1 METGRKGKAIIGIS
15 MAAIM
20 VVSMLAVMV
29 GSVAAYSNGKEYNII
44 EVKYAPPQKVLTGQ
58 NLQFNSPGWTP
69 STVSIS
75 QAVGGYVEKTYLPDS
90 ITATT
95 ARYNDVSWEPAGS
108 YYVNVVLDNAT
119 NKVKSWDAQLSVEKP
134 NMPLNLKVGTKKVS
148 SLAVGTMLIIDT
160 GGMNLFP
167 EDIVDL
173 VVVGPNGQIK
183 RDEVNNQKFAGIT
196 VADLEAKFG
205 CPDGDYDNPDTTVD
219 TSGWTIGAYTFKVKT
234 KSENACGLE
243 AESAVKDLK
252 IIKGTISIEAETTST
267 VELDTLKLTV
277 TGVSGDPISVNA
289 TPLSKNV
296 IFKEGIDDT
305 PTGANFHGNWF
316 TDTIDAD
323 GIRKYAVEFND
334 TGTYTIKVTV
344 TGGDRAGDSDT
355 ADITVLEKEVTFDLP
370 DEVVIGD
377 KITIKG
383 TATSGTYVSVY
394 IDDTLY
400 KKLVNIVIEDNEF
413 SQEVKTTDVGM
424 DVPGSVRLK
433 AWIDCDKA
441 AGEDRPTRSPDGED
455 AILLSKPTLSAE
467 LSVPSVALEDDFKVE
482 GTARGQT
489 EVTILCVPPKGGG
502 GKSLLDKG
510 DKGLSPRK
518 ASVSTTDD
526 TYSKK
531 MTVQEDATAGYYDI
545 YVMCAGMDGEWG
557 MTGQESLEAAL
568 NQKFHIPSLTTGII
582 NTKTQTEIEDILE
595 ALVTTAGAD
604 DLMEKMRLKVETA
617 YVKLDPVADV
627 TAGEPLVVD
636 GTSNRQQ
643 GYVIVVTCKGPV
655 ELAPKTVKVENDTF
669 GCVFDT
675 TGALTGEYI
684 VKADDGDGHVDEAE
698 VFITGAGVAEIV
710 EEVEEVVEE
719 ITATPAPTLAP
730 TPAPTAAP
738 TPEATPKPP
747 GFEAIFA
754 IAGLLAVAYLVL
766 KRKN

>member
-20 VVSMLAVMV
+20 IVSAL
-29 GSVAAYSNGKEYNII
+29 VAAMPIAVARSDGTNFNII
-44 EVKYAPPQKVLTGQ
+44 EGAGTQKVLIGQ
-58 NLQFNSPGWTP
+58 NLEFRGYAVPVTISRL
-69 STVSIS
+69 VSGDVENVY
-75 QAVGGYVEKTYLPDS
+75 QADANNRV
-90 ITATT
+90 
-95 ARYNDVSWEPAGS
+95 YNVNWPTSGA
-108 YYVNVVLDNAT
+108 YFVNYVNGTAYA
-119 NKVKSWDAQLSVEKP
+119 AQLSVETP
-134 NMPLNLKVGTKKVS
+134 DMPLDLKVGTKKVS
-148 SLAVGTMLIIDT
+148 SLAVGTALIIDT
-160 GGMNLFP
+160 GGMNLYP
-167 EDIVDL
+167 DDVIDL
-173 VVVGPNGQIK
+173 VVIGPDGQIK
-183 RDEVNNQKFAGIT
+183 HDDVNNQQFTGISVDQLVNNYGSAANT
-196 VADLEAKFG
+196 LETA
-205 CPDGDYDNPDTTVD
+205 
-219 TSGWTIGAYTFKVKT
+219 GWTIGAYTFKVKT

-252 IIKGTISIEAETTST
+252 IIKGTITIEAETTST
-267 VELDTLKLTV
+267 VELETLKLTV

-305 PTGANFHGNWF
+305 PTGANFHGSWF

-344 TGGDRAGDSDT
+344 TGTGDRAGDSDT
-355 ADITVLEKEVTFDLP
+355 VDITVLEKEVTFDLP

-400 KKLVNIVIEDNEF
+400 QKLVNIVIEDNEF

-441 AGEDRPTRSPDGED
+441 AGEERPTRSPDGED
-455 AILLSKPTLSAE
+455 AILLSKPTLTAE

-482 GTARGQT
+482 GTAKGQT

-545 YVMCAGMDGEWG
+545 YVLCAGMDGEWG

-582 NTKTQTEIEDILE
+582 NTKTQAEIEDILE

-604 DLMEKMRLKVETA
+604 DLMQKLRLKVETA

-627 TAGEPLVVD
+627 TAGEPLVVT

-643 GYVIVVTCKGPV
+643 GYVIVLTCKGPV

-669 GCVFDT
+669 GATFDT

-719 ITATPAPTLAP
+719 ITATPAPTPKP

-766 KRKN
+766 RRKK